1 MKFSCSIVAITGV
14 AILASLSRAHAVT
27 LEQVM
32 QTTLEKNP
40 TIQQA
45 KARLEEAAG
54 RRVELRSIN
63 WADARIVLPAGVQG
77 GSRAGESGTKGFAFV
92 RGLLTQPLFNAAIPP
107 SQRRGGSARAGC
119 ANRDC
124 TAGLGAD
131 ASELSRSDGAQIL
144 TAGSGR
150 RAAHHAGS
158 RRSRFGNWESVGAAT
173 RSKTCPTLRSCR

>member
-63 WADARIVLPAGVQG
+63 WADARIVLPAGLQG

-107 SQRRGGSARAGC
+107 SQRRGDVEILIAEQQLNVAVMEQLHAARVAFY
-119 ANRDC
+119 AALFNR
-124 TAGLGAD
+124 
-131 ASELSRSDGAQIL
+131 
-144 TAGSGR
+144 
-150 RAAHHAGS
+150 
-158 RRSRFGNWESVGAAT
+158 
-173 RSKTCPTLRSCR
+173 